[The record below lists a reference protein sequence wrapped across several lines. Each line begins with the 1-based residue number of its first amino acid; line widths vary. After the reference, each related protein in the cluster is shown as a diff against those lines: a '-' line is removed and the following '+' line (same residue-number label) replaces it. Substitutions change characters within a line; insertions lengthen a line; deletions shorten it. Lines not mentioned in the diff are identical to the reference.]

1 MKVTDVSVKLKTFS
15 LTWVESS
22 TSLTT
27 QFSFGFVHI
36 SKQTKEVTVFSI
48 SGTNQILKHTKDVKK
63 LKQLVE
69 ELHILQINKIHQLW
83 TKTEVEIK

>member
-1 MKVTDVSVKLKTFS
+1 MKVTNVDVKLKTFS

-22 TSLTT
+22 TSWTT
-27 QFSFGFVHI
+27 QSSFGFVHI

-69 ELHILQINKIHQLW
+69 EFHILQINKIHQLW

>member
-1 MKVTDVSVKLKTFS
+1 MKVTDVSVKLKTLP

-22 TSLTT
+22 TSWTT
-27 QFSFGFVHI
+27 QSSFGFVHI
-36 SKQTKEVTVFSI
+36 SKLTKEVTVFSI

>member
-1 MKVTDVSVKLKTFS
+1 MKVTDVSVKLKTFP

-22 TSLTT
+22 TSWIT
-27 QFSFGFVHI
+27 QTSFGFVHI
-36 SKQTKEVTVFSI
+36 SKLDKEVTVFSV
-48 SGTNQILKHTKDVKK
+48 SGTNKILKHTKYVKK

>member
-1 MKVTDVSVKLKTFS
+1 MKITDVSVKLKTFP

-22 TSLTT
+22 TSWTT
-27 QFSFGFVHI
+27 QTSFGLVHI
-36 SKQTKEVTVFSI
+36 FKLDKKVTVFSI
-48 SGTNQILKHTKDVKK
+48 SGTNQILKYTKDVKK

-69 ELHILQINKIHQLW
+69 EFHILQINKIHQLW

>member
-1 MKVTDVSVKLKTFS
+1 MKVTDVSVKLKTFP

-22 TSLTT
+22 TSWTT
-27 QFSFGFVHI
+27 QSSFGFVHI
-36 SKQTKEVTVFSI
+36 SKLTKEVTVFSI

-69 ELHILQINKIHQLW
+69 ELHILQINKIPLDV
-83 TKTEVEIK
+83 TFNLN

>member
-1 MKVTDVSVKLKTFS
+1 MKVTDVSVKLKTS
-15 LTWVESS
+15 PLTWVESS
-22 TSLTT
+22 TSWTT
-27 QFSFGFVHI
+27 QASFGFVHI